1 MLEHYVPTQRQEQ
14 KLGHPKLK
22 GDPPLGLGRQCEG
35 QEAEEA
41 RPDCGQVMSCGAA
54 KVAGPSL
61 GPRPQVCLRGEPGPY
76 LCGRSAPGRGG
87 SHISV
92 LPSSCVYLSA
102 PSVYLMVCIFKNYFQ
117 LW

>member
-54 KVAGPSL
+54 KVAGPSTRASSPGVFKGRTRAL
-61 GPRPQVCLRGEPGPY
+61 SVWEKRSREGRQPHFCAAEFLCLSLSTIR
-76 LCGRSAPGRGG
+76 
-87 SHISV
+87 
-92 LPSSCVYLSA
+92 LPDGL
-102 PSVYLMVCIFKNYFQ
+102 YF
-117 LW
+117 